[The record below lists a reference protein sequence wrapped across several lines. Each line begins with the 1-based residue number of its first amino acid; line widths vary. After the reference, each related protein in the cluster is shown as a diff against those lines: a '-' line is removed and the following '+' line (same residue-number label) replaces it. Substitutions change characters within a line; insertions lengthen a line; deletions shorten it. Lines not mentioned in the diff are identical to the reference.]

1 MRYNDGACD
10 HAWAHWEKP
19 SKASPDF
26 VYSCYTGKALHGH
39 GSSCHLSDAGFPD
52 TQNAGVK
59 ITGFYPDSR

>member
-26 VYSCYTGKALHGH
+26 MYSRYTGKGLHGH
-39 GSSCHLSDAGFPD
+39 GSSCHLSDAGFTD
-52 TQNAGVK
+52 TQEC
-59 ITGFYPDSR
+59 RC